1 MIYEIKNERLTVSA
15 DTAGGQLRSIR
26 DNEGR
31 EYLWQGDPAIWKE
44 SAPNLFPYI
53 ARMTDKSY
61 TYEGKTYRMEIHG
74 FLKYMELE
82 LVKCEGDTMVMAL
95 ESSEETRSLYPFE
108 FRVEL
113 EYRLTRSALEITYR
127 VINKD
132 DKTMYFGI
140 GGHPGFN
147 VPLEEGHEF
156 TDYYLDFGGE
166 SAPLRVGMSKDC
178 FVTGE
183 DQPYPLRDGRFLD
196 LRHDL
201 FDDDAI
207 ILKGMP
213 RAVTLGCA
221 AGNKEIRVEFPDM
234 PYLGVWHKPKMIAPY
249 VCIEPWTSLPSR
261 KGVVEALETQENLIS
276 LEQGGTYE
284 NNWSITVAD
293 ASRE

>member
-1 MIYEIKNERLTVSA
+1 MIYEIKNDMLSVCA

-26 DNEGR
+26 DSEGR

-61 TYEGKTYRMEIHG
+61 TYKGQTLHMEIHG
-74 FLKYMELE
+74 FLKYSELK
-82 LVKCEGDTMVMAL
+82 LVECQGDTMVMAL
-95 ESSEETRSLYPFE
+95 ESSGDTRNIYPFE
-108 FRVEL
+108 FRVEIV
-113 EYRLTRSALEITYR
+113 YKLTGSCLDITYR
-127 VINKD
+127 VMNKGE
-132 DKTMYFGI
+132 KKMYFGI

-147 VPLEEGHEF
+147 VPFAKGHEF
-156 TDYYLDFGGE
+156 TDYYLDFGE
-166 SAPLRVGMSKDC
+166 ECAPLRVGMSEDC

-183 DQPYPLRDGRFLD
+183 DAPYLLRDGRYLD

-207 ILKGMP
+207 ILKDMP

-221 AGNKEIRVEFPDM
+221 GEDKAIRVEFPGM
-234 PYLGVWHKPKMIAPY
+234 AYLGIWHKPKMIAPY

-261 KGVVEALETQENLIS
+261 KGIVEDLETQENLIS
-276 LEQGGTYE
+276 LEPGGTYE
-284 NNWSITVAD
+284 NQWSIAVKDT
-293 ASRE
+293 SRE